1 MKFYV
6 NYKRQ
11 LNMRTAAVEARRL
24 AWNGSVLVEYGD
36 TEVTVQ
42 TVDGTVLV
50 SFADLF
56 GVEPQWVSEFRCLV
70 ETPPVL
76 GLPGRVLRYDASHV
90 GVHIDVAGRGL
101 CGVSVEG
108 PVVVVPAEN
117 ICVQCVAINNTIE

>member
-6 NYKRQ
+6 NRKRQ

-24 AWNGSVLVEYGD
+24 AWNGPVLVEYGD

-70 ETPPVL
+70 EAPPVL
-76 GLPGRVLRYDASHV
+76 GLPGRVLRYDVDHT

-101 CGVSVEG
+101 CGAVVEG
-108 PVVVVPAEN
+108 PVVVVPVEN
-117 ICVQCVAINNTIE
+117 ICVQCVDTNNTIK